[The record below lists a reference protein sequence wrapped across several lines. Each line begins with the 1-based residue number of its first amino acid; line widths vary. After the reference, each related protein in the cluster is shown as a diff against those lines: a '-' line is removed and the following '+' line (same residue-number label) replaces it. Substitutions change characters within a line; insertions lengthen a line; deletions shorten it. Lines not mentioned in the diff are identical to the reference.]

1 MKQSIEN
8 IIKEIQTGERKN
20 IYEVSFSLEEYFK
33 DVGGIT
39 FLEYLLKNNIE
50 INFLDIH
57 KLGSSIQALYL
68 YAKYDKFCLGVEFN
82 EEELFSTF
90 EGKKYID
97 FFFEKNKFIS
107 EIIASIENHIEIIDI
122 LTNSSN
128 TFYLS
133 KVRPELVEKLIQKDE
148 NGNYLIEKYINNDE
162 IIKEL
167 IVKINNPTKLIELCK
182 KTNRE
187 DLLKYANENILL
199 FKIDEKTTIMEYV
212 LNNDMEPDILL
223 NIPSN
228 KKFINFLINKKMH
241 KYIKNIKEE
250 VLLMEYTEG
259 KTLLELLIENNI
271 IPNFNFYIYE
281 NKTIEILYKK
291 NMLNLVTNCSNNI
304 LETKV
309 NEIFG
314 EDKLND
320 ITFFEYMLDKG
331 YNPLSNTYK
340 ISDEEKIKLYY
351 KKGYY
356 SFLAQKVETECLL
369 KKLDDGKIL
378 IDVLLENNCDI
389 DFGFKGFNDIVIAKK
404 LYSYNRYDLLVKGN
418 LDVLINM
425 ADNGK
430 TYLENVLDEI
440 KSKKLKINLNK
451 IKTYKSNVNSIA
463 QFYLMLAKKSMIEYL
478 DPSANELLQDYNGK
492 ILIEELLDLDSE
504 LTLNKILN
512 PKIKSNMKI
521 AVILKSRGLDI
532 NVVNVPLNEKNYT
545 SDYLDKHQK
554 TLGIGPLFNE
564 GEILLKRLYE
574 LFAFDGKSDIEL
586 IDALVSG
593 YRNALFVDYQSNI
606 IELRNLVETKEKNK
620 RKFLYVRDDDGAFF
634 SSYTG
639 KVHCDSPVIE
649 TVLHETGHA
658 LHSYLSDN
666 IVPDDYHEII
676 ERARK
681 NPQILQN
688 VEDYSKLYNEL
699 RDKIIK
705 IAEAK
710 YSSFF
715 ETNFDQEYIDSIEEF
730 IKKSQIE
737 KREEFDSLGIDNE
750 DLDIILNTIFTSD
763 EYIKH
768 QKKVFVEEYKDHILR
783 SEFGA
788 FMAIGDILDAI
799 YEGEL
804 NSGVLKNAEG
814 NRINRTSGHGISYY
828 CDSKHGFDEMIANFA
843 SISKAT
849 DSMEMLALLK
859 CIVGDEVYTM
869 ISEFYYNNISKENT
883 SEENAINI
891 EEDNDEKSTGIKF

>member
-1 MKQSIEN
+1 
-8 IIKEIQTGERKN
+8 
-20 IYEVSFSLEEYFK
+20 
-33 DVGGIT
+33 
-39 FLEYLLKNNIE
+39 
-50 INFLDIH
+50 
-57 KLGSSIQALYL
+57 
-68 YAKYDKFCLGVEFN
+68 
-82 EEELFSTF
+82 
-90 EGKKYID
+90 
-97 FFFEKNKFIS
+97 
-107 EIIASIENHIEIIDI
+107 
-122 LTNSSN
+122 
-128 TFYLS
+128 
-133 KVRPELVEKLIQKDE
+133 
-148 NGNYLIEKYINNDE
+148 
-162 IIKEL
+162 
-167 IVKINNPTKLIELCK
+167 
-182 KTNRE
+182 
-187 DLLKYANENILL
+187 
-199 FKIDEKTTIMEYV
+199 MEYV

-606 IELRNLVETKEKNK
+606 IELRNLVEIKEKNK
-620 RKFLYVRDDDGAFF
+620 RKFLYVREDDSAFF
-634 SSYTG
+634 SSSTG

-649 TVLHETGHA
+649 TILHETGHA

-666 IVPDDYHEII
+666 IVPDDYQEII

-814 NRINRTSGHGISYY
+814 NRINRTAGHGISYY
-828 CDSKHGFDEMIANFA
+828 YDSKHGFDEMIANFA

-859 CIVGDEVYTM
+859 CIVGDEVYNM

-883 SEENAINI
+883 PEENAINI